1 MSGAIGEGTSWLS
14 WWQSLES
21 ALIFPARE
29 GPGLEQLDAAA
40 MRLPSSLPPP
50 NLVVCPPVH
59 TGPTGDMG
67 VLSVLMVMKSPGAV
81 GSEEATG
88 RPHAAAVPPS
98 GQGTR
103 VSRAS
108 GLALRPL
115 WRGEREALTK
125 VATCSVRG
133 SGRPCVGQEP
143 H

>member
-1 MSGAIGEGTSWLS
+1 MSASHWLGPAFSVCLSWQMSRAIGEGTSWLS

-59 TGPTGDMG
+59 IGPTGDVG
-67 VLSVLMVMKSPGAV
+67 VLSVLMVMKSLGAV

-88 RPHAAAVPPS
+88 SPARCSRSPPQGRVPVCP
-98 GQGTR
+98 GP
-103 VSRAS
+103 
-108 GLALRPL
+108 LAWHCAR
-115 WRGEREALTK
+115 
-125 VATCSVRG
+125 
-133 SGRPCVGQEP
+133 SGR
-143 H
+143 